1 EPGISMTSIDPDR
14 TTLTTT
20 FSDLQVDLERG
31 VPSAG
36 THMVIPLTGDAHNAM
51 LTVYAS
57 GYVFTY
63 HATARLAFTVNGTT
77 IVRNFHAG
85 ADHEFVQPLELPAI
99 GGCVYLPFSALPGG
113 AAPRAHR
120 TASIQRPAPPP
131 TH

>member
-36 THMVIPLTGDAHNAM
+36 THMVIPLTGDAHSAM

-63 HATARLAFTVNGTT
+63 HATARLAFTVNGVT
-77 IVRNFHAG
+77 IVRNFPAG
-85 ADHEFVQPLELPAI
+85 ADHEFDQPLELPAI
-99 GGCVYLPFSALPGG
+99 GGAGYTLFLPPPG
-113 AAPRAHR
+113 AP
-120 TASIQRPAPPP
+120 TPGPYPTPPP
-131 TH
+131 TPPPPP